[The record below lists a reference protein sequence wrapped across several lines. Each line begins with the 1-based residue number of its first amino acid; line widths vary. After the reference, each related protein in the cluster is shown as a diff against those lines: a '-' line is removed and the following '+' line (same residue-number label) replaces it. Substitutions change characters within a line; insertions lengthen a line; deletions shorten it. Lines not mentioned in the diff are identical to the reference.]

1 MLEIQNFII
10 DKCDDCFRITRKDVD
25 GDLHTHVKSYKLAQT
40 IISNVCNNKIP
51 LHSSTFVLMSIIR
64 LSVDPIYISKINE
77 LLSIR
82 KNKGKKL
89 SYVNFANKR

>member
-1 MLEIQNFII
+1 M
-10 DKCDDCFRITRKDVD
+10 DKCDDCFRITRNDMA
-25 GDLHTHVKSYKLAQT
+25 GDLHTPVKSYKLAQT
-40 IISNVCNNKIP
+40 IISNVCNKKIP
-51 LHSSTFVLMSIIR
+51 LHSSTFALMSMIR
-64 LSVDPIYISKINE
+64 LSIDPIYISKINE

>member
-1 MLEIQNFII
+1 MLEIQNFTI
-10 DKCDDCFRITRKDVD
+10 DKCDDCFRITRNDVD

-51 LHSSTFVLMSIIR
+51 LHSSTFVLMSMIR